1 MKIKYFVFCLVLFG
15 LSGLPASSSAKSTKK
30 SNWQSFQLQYQSSET
45 AKMLVGWNGKRL
57 VVKLKPLVGEGG
69 YSLARRV
76 LLSNFR
82 SLKTIRKYSKTRRLY
97 RNRFITFPF
106 KVINGSIRSSALKAV
121 FFKDKSG
128 IGYWKHRVTFAW
140 ETTSMIAGL
149 FTKEGIKA
157 GHLVRYNKMRNKG
170 NILKKGDVIKIP
182 WKWISPELSLR
193 QVSLK
198 PPLKLKQDK
207 SGKLFAHYQMKHGE
221 TLYSSVVIRFTGRL
235 LNDEVNQVANKLLKL
250 NNISDAKLIQSR
262 QKIRIPLEWLSEEYL
277 VSQTNDVSSGKGST
291 IKTKLKKTKL
301 KKAKLKKTKL
311 KKTKLKKT
319 KKIKS
324 SKAVASKKKLKR
336 GKSTQKAVAQKTK
349 SKRKK
354 NVHKIHVILDSGH
367 GGRDP
372 GATAGSR
379 KNKDIIYEDEVVY
392 DISKR
397 MSKLF
402 KKQGIIV
409 HPTLADPNQKQP
421 IRYLSR
427 SHDRDEHLLVTP
439 RYLTRN
445 ARIGVN
451 MRVYLVNHIFKQ
463 LRKKKVPSENILFIS
478 LHGDALHSSLSGAM
492 VYFPDSRLRRGRFNL
507 SSKIY
512 RKRKEYSTK
521 LTFKPRDNKY
531 SEKLSKSFGKIII
544 DEFRELKLR
553 THRVS
558 SAVRGYLYRKG
569 KKTLPA
575 VLRYSKV
582 PTSVLV
588 EIANLNNRLDRRD
601 LLKSK
606 TRQQIAKA
614 ITNSVT
620 THFDRSS
627 GLVAQR

>member
-57 VVKLKPLVGEGG
+57 VVKLKPLFGEGG

-106 KVINGSIRSSALKAV
+106 NVINGSIRSSALKAV
-121 FFKDKSG
+121 FFKDKAG

-207 SGKLFAHYQMKHGE
+207 LGKLYAHYQMKDGE

-262 QKIRIPLEWLSEEYL
+262 QKIRIPLEWLSEEFL
-277 VSQTNDVSSGKGST
+277 VFQTNDVSST
-291 IKTKLKKTKL
+291 KTSVKKTK
-301 KKAKLKKTKL
+301 K
-311 KKTKLKKT
+311 KKT

-324 SKAVASKKKLKR
+324 SKVAVSKKKLKQ
-336 GKSTQKAVAQKTK
+336 GKSIQKAVAQKTK
-349 SKRKK
+349 SKRKN

-421 IRYLSR
+421 IRYLSNR
-427 SHDRDEHLLVTP
+427 HDRDEHLLVTP

-451 MRVYLVNHIFKQ
+451 MRVYLVNHIFQQ
-463 LRKKKVPSENILFIS
+463 LRKKKVPSDNILFIS

-492 VYFPDSRLRRGRFNL
+492 VYYPDHRLRRGRFIL

-512 RKRKEYSTK
+512 RKRKEYISK
-521 LTFKPRDNKY
+521 LTYNQRDNIY
-531 SEKLSKSFGKIII
+531 SEKLSKSFGKVIINQ
-544 DEFRELKLR
+544 FSKLRLR

-606 TRQQIAKA
+606 TRQKIAKA

-620 THFDRSS
+620 AHFDRSS

>member
-15 LSGLPASSSAKSTKK
+15 LSGLPASSSAKSTKQ

-45 AKMLVGWNGKRL
+45 SKMLVGWNGKRL

-76 LLSNFR
+76 LLSNLR

-97 RNRFITFPF
+97 RNRFITFPL

-121 FFKDKSG
+121 FFKDKAG

-182 WKWISPELSLR
+182 WKWVSPELSLR
-193 QVSLK
+193 PVSLK

-207 SGKLFAHYQMKHGE
+207 SGKFYAHYQMKHGE

-250 NNISDAKLIQSR
+250 NNISDAKLIQTR
-262 QKIRIPLEWLSEEYL
+262 QKIRIPIEWLSEEYL
-277 VSQTNDVSSGKGST
+277 GSQTNDVSSR
-291 IKTKLKKTKL
+291 KTSVKKTNK
-301 KKAKLKKTKL
+301 
-311 KKTKLKKT
+311 KKT

-372 GATAGSR
+372 GASAGSR

-409 HPTLADPNQKQP
+409 HPTLSDPNQKQP

-451 MRVYLVNHIFKQ
+451 MRVYLVNHIFKN

-492 VYFPDSRLRRGRFNL
+492 VYYPDSRLRRGRFNL

-521 LTFKPRDNKY
+521 LTYKPRDNKY
-531 SEKLSKSFGKIII
+531 SEKLSKSFGKVII

-575 VLRYSKV
+575 VLRYSMV

-620 THFDRSS
+620 AHFARSS

>member
-15 LSGLPASSSAKSTKK
+15 LSGLPASSSAKSTKQ

-45 AKMLVGWNGKRL
+45 SKMLVGWNGKRL

-97 RNRFITFPF
+97 RNRFITFPL

-121 FFKDKSG
+121 FFKDKAG

-182 WKWISPELSLR
+182 WKWVSPELSLR
-193 QVSLK
+193 PVSLK

-207 SGKLFAHYQMKHGE
+207 SGKFYAHYQMKHGE

-250 NNISDAKLIQSR
+250 NNISDAKLIQTR

-277 VSQTNDVSSGKGST
+277 GSQTNDVSSR
-291 IKTKLKKTKL
+291 KTSVKKTNK
-301 KKAKLKKTKL
+301 
-311 KKTKLKKT
+311 KKT

-372 GATAGSR
+372 GASAGSR

-427 SHDRDEHLLVTP
+427 SNDRDEHLLVTP

-492 VYFPDSRLRRGRFNL
+492 VYYPDHRLRRGRFIL

-512 RKRKEYSTK
+512 RKRKEYISK
-521 LTFKPRDNKY
+521 LTYNPRDNKY
-531 SEKLSKSFGKIII
+531 SEKLSKSFGKVIINQ
-544 DEFRELKLR
+544 FRKLRLR

-569 KKTLPA
+569 IKTLPA

-620 THFDRSS
+620 AHFDRSS

>member
-1 MKIKYFVFCLVLFG
+1 MKIKSFVFCLVLFG
-15 LSGLPASSSAKSTKK
+15 LSGLPASSSAKSTKQ

-45 AKMLVGWNGKRL
+45 SKMLVGWNGKRL

-76 LLSNFR
+76 LLSNLR

-97 RNRFITFPF
+97 RNRFITFPL

-121 FFKDKSG
+121 FFKDKAG

-182 WKWISPELSLR
+182 WKWVSPELSLR
-193 QVSLK
+193 PVSLK

-207 SGKLFAHYQMKHGE
+207 SGKFYAHYQMKHGE

-250 NNISDAKLIQSR
+250 NNISDAKLIQTR
-262 QKIRIPLEWLSEEYL
+262 QKIRIPLGWLSEEYL
-277 VSQTNDVSSGKGST
+277 GSQTNDVSSR
-291 IKTKLKKTKL
+291 KTSVKKTNK
-301 KKAKLKKTKL
+301 
-311 KKTKLKKT
+311 KKT

-349 SKRKK
+349 SKRKN

-372 GATAGSR
+372 GASAGSR

-421 IRYLSR
+421 IRYLSHR
-427 SHDRDEHLLVTP
+427 HDRDEHLLVTP

-492 VYFPDSRLRRGRFNL
+492 VYYPDHRLRRGRFIL

-512 RKRKEYSTK
+512 RKRKEYISK
-521 LTFKPRDNKY
+521 LTYNPRDNKY
-531 SEKLSKSFGKIII
+531 SEKLSKSFGKVIINQ
-544 DEFRELKLR
+544 FRKLRLR

-569 KKTLPA
+569 IKTLPA

-620 THFDRSS
+620 AHFDRSS

>member
-1 MKIKYFVFCLVLFG
+1 MKIKSFVFCLVLFG
-15 LSGLPASSSAKSTKK
+15 LSGLPASSSAKSTKQ

-45 AKMLVGWNGKRL
+45 SKMQVGWNGKRL

-76 LLSNFR
+76 LLSNLR

-97 RNRFITFPF
+97 RNRFITFPL
-106 KVINGSIRSSALKAV
+106 KVINGSIRSSAL
-121 FFKDKSG
+121 
-128 IGYWKHRVTFAW
+128 TFAW

-182 WKWISPELSLR
+182 WKWVSPELSLR
-193 QVSLK
+193 PVSLK

-207 SGKLFAHYQMKHGE
+207 SGKFYAHYQMKHGE

-250 NNISDAKLIQSR
+250 NNISDAKLIQTR
-262 QKIRIPLEWLSEEYL
+262 QKIRIPLGWLSEEYL
-277 VSQTNDVSSGKGST
+277 GSQTNDVSSR
-291 IKTKLKKTKL
+291 KTSVKKTNKKKTKQ
-301 KKAKLKKTKL
+301 K
-311 KKTKLKKT
+311 
-319 KKIKS
+319 KS

-349 SKRKK
+349 SKRKN

-372 GATAGSR
+372 GASAGSR

-421 IRYLSR
+421 IRYLSQR
-427 SHDRDEHLLVTP
+427 HDRDEHLLVTP

-492 VYFPDSRLRRGRFNL
+492 VYYPDHRLRRGRFIL

-512 RKRKEYSTK
+512 RKRKEYISK
-521 LTFKPRDNKY
+521 LTYNPRDNKY
-531 SEKLSKSFGKIII
+531 SEKLSKSFGKVIINQ
-544 DEFRELKLR
+544 FRKLRLR
-553 THRVS
+553 THRVP

-569 KKTLPA
+569 IKTLPA

-620 THFDRSS
+620 AHFDRSS

>member
-15 LSGLPASSSAKSTKK
+15 LSGLPASSSAKSTKT

-82 SLKTIRKYSKTRRLY
+82 NLKTIRKYSKTRRLY
-97 RNRFITFPF
+97 RNRFITFPL

-121 FFKDKSG
+121 FFKDKAG

-250 NNISDAKLIQSR
+250 NNIYDAKLIQTR
-262 QKIRIPLEWLSEEYL
+262 QKIQIPLEWLSEEYL
-277 VSQTNDVSSGKGST
+277 GSQANDVSS
-291 IKTKLKKTKL
+291 KKTSVKRT
-301 KKAKLKKTKL
+301 KK
-311 KKTKLKKT
+311 KKT

-349 SKRKK
+349 SKRKN

-372 GATAGSR
+372 GATAGSL
-379 KNKDIIYEDEVVY
+379 KNKDLIYEDEVVY

-409 HPTLADPNQKQP
+409 HPTLSDPNQKQP
-421 IRYLSR
+421 IRYLSNR
-427 SHDRDEHLLVTP
+427 HDRDERLLVTP
-439 RYLTRN
+439 HYLTRN

-463 LRKKKVPSENILFIS
+463 LRKKKGPSENILFIS

-492 VYFPDSRLRRGRFNL
+492 VYFPDSRLRRGRFNM

-512 RKRKEYSTK
+512 RKRKEYSTN
-521 LTFKPRDNKY
+521 LTYKPRDNKY
-531 SEKLSKSFGKIII
+531 SEKLSKSFGKNIIN
-544 DEFRELKLR
+544 EFRVLGLR

-569 KKTLPA
+569 KTTLPA
-575 VLRYSKV
+575 VLRYSMV

-606 TRQQIAKA
+606 IRQKIAKA

-620 THFDRSS
+620 THFDRPS

>member
-15 LSGLPASSSAKSTKK
+15 LSGLPASSSAKSTKQ

-45 AKMLVGWNGKRL
+45 SKMLVGWNGKRL

-97 RNRFITFPF
+97 RNRFITFPL

-121 FFKDKSG
+121 FFKDKAG
-128 IGYWKHRVTFAW
+128 IGYWEHRVTFAW

-182 WKWISPELSLR
+182 WKWVSPELSLR
-193 QVSLK
+193 PVSLK

-207 SGKLFAHYQMKHGE
+207 SGKFYAHYQMKHGE

-250 NNISDAKLIQSR
+250 NNISDAKLIQTR
-262 QKIRIPLEWLSEEYL
+262 QKIRIPLGWLSEEYL
-277 VSQTNDVSSGKGST
+277 GSQTNDVSSR
-291 IKTKLKKTKL
+291 KTSVKKTNK
-301 KKAKLKKTKL
+301 
-311 KKTKLKKT
+311 KKT

-349 SKRKK
+349 SKRKN

-372 GATAGSR
+372 GASAGSR

-421 IRYLSR
+421 IRYLSHR
-427 SHDRDEHLLVTP
+427 HDRDEHLLVTP

-492 VYFPDSRLRRGRFNL
+492 VYYPDHRLRRGRFIL

-512 RKRKEYSTK
+512 RKRKEYISK
-521 LTFKPRDNKY
+521 LTYNPRDNKY
-531 SEKLSKSFGKIII
+531 SEKLSKSFGKVIINQ
-544 DEFRELKLR
+544 FRKLRLR

-569 KKTLPA
+569 IKTLPA

-620 THFDRSS
+620 AHFDRSS

>member
-1 MKIKYFVFCLVLFG
+1 MKIKYFVFSLVLFG

-69 YSLARRV
+69 YSLAKRV

-106 KVINGSIRSSALKAV
+106 NVINGSIRSSALKAV
-121 FFKDKSG
+121 FFKDKAG

-207 SGKLFAHYQMKHGE
+207 LGKLYAHYQMKDGE

-262 QKIRIPLEWLSEEYL
+262 QKIRIPLEWLSEEFL
-277 VSQTNDVSSGKGST
+277 VFHTNDVSST
-291 IKTKLKKTKL
+291 KTSVKKTK
-301 KKAKLKKTKL
+301 K
-311 KKTKLKKT
+311 KKT

-324 SKAVASKKKLKR
+324 SKVAVSKKKLKQ
-336 GKSTQKAVAQKTK
+336 GKSIQKAVAQKTK

-372 GATAGSR
+372 GTSAGSI
-379 KNKDIIYEDEVVY
+379 KNKDLIYEDEVVY

-397 MSKLF
+397 MSNLF

-409 HPTLADPNQKQP
+409 HPTLADPNQKKP
-421 IRYLSR
+421 IRYLSSR
-427 SHDRDEHLLVTP
+427 HDRDEHLLVTP
-439 RYLTRN
+439 RYLARN

-451 MRVYLVNHIFKQ
+451 MRVYLVNHIFQQ

-507 SSKIY
+507 KNKIY
-512 RKRKEYSTK
+512 LKRKEYISK
-521 LTFKPRDNKY
+521 LTYKPRDNKY
-531 SEKLSKSFGKIII
+531 SEKLSKSFGKVIINQ
-544 DEFRELKLR
+544 FRKLKLR

-606 TRQQIAKA
+606 TRQKIAKA
-614 ITNSVT
+614 LTNSVT
-620 THFDRSS
+620 AHFDRSS

>member
-106 KVINGSIRSSALKAV
+106 KVINGNIRSSALKAV
-121 FFKDKSG
+121 FFKDKAG

-182 WKWISPELSLR
+182 WKWISPELSLS

-207 SGKLFAHYQMKHGE
+207 LGKLYAHYQMKPGE

-262 QKIRIPLEWLSEEYL
+262 QKIRIPLEWLSEEFL
-277 VSQTNDVSSGKGST
+277 VSQTNDVFSR
-291 IKTKLKKTKL
+291 KTSVKKTK
-301 KKAKLKKTKL
+301 K
-311 KKTKLKKT
+311 KKT
-319 KKIKS
+319 KKIRS
-324 SKAVASKKKLKR
+324 SKVAVSKKKHKQ
-336 GKSTQKAVAQKTK
+336 GKSIQKAVAQKTK

-372 GATAGSR
+372 GASAGSR
-379 KNKDIIYEDEVVY
+379 KNNDIIYEDEVVY

-421 IRYLSR
+421 IRYLSHH
-427 SHDRDEHLLVTP
+427 HDRDEHLLVTP

-492 VYFPDSRLRRGRFNL
+492 VYYPDHRLRRGRFIL

-512 RKRKEYSTK
+512 RKRKEYISK
-521 LTFKPRDNKY
+521 LTYNPRDNKY
-531 SEKLSKSFGKIII
+531 SEKLSKSFGKVIINQ
-544 DEFRELKLR
+544 FRKLRLR

-569 KKTLPA
+569 IKTLPA

-620 THFDRSS
+620 AHFDRSS

>member
-15 LSGLPASSSAKSTKK
+15 LSGLPASSSAKSTKT

-97 RNRFITFPF
+97 RNRFITFPL

-121 FFKDKSG
+121 FFKDKAG

-182 WKWISPELSLR
+182 WKWVSPELSLR
-193 QVSLK
+193 PVSLK

-207 SGKLFAHYQMKHGE
+207 SGKFYAHYQMKHGE

-235 LNDEVNQVANKLLKL
+235 LNDEVNHVANKLLKL
-250 NNISDAKLIQSR
+250 NNIYDAKLIQTR

-277 VSQTNDVSSGKGST
+277 GSQTNDVSSR
-291 IKTKLKKTKL
+291 KTSVKKTNK
-301 KKAKLKKTKL
+301 
-311 KKTKLKKT
+311 KKT

-349 SKRKK
+349 SKRKN

-379 KNKDIIYEDEVVY
+379 KNKDLIYEDEVVY

-421 IRYLSR
+421 IRYLSHR
-427 SHDRDEHLLVTP
+427 HDRDEHLLVTP
-439 RYLTRN
+439 HYLTRN

-451 MRVYLVNHIFKQ
+451 MRVYLVNHIFKN

-492 VYFPDSRLRRGRFNL
+492 VYFPDSRLRRGRFNM

-512 RKRKEYSTK
+512 RKRKEYSTN
-521 LTFKPRDNKY
+521 LTYKPRDNKY
-531 SEKLSKSFGKIII
+531 SEKLSKSFGKNIIN
-544 DEFRELKLR
+544 EFRELGLR

-575 VLRYSKV
+575 VLRYSMV

-606 TRQQIAKA
+606 TRQLIAKA

-620 THFDRSS
+620 THFDRPS

>member
-15 LSGLPASSSAKSTKK
+15 LSGLPASSSAKSTKQ

-45 AKMLVGWNGKRL
+45 SKMLVGWNGKRL

-97 RNRFITFPF
+97 RNRFITFPL

-121 FFKDKSG
+121 FFKDKAG

-193 QVSLK
+193 PVSLK

-207 SGKLFAHYQMKHGE
+207 SGKLYAHYQMKHGE

-235 LNDEVNQVANKLLKL
+235 LNDEVNHVANKLLKL
-250 NNISDAKLIQSR
+250 NNISDAKLIQTR

-277 VSQTNDVSSGKGST
+277 GSQTNDVSSR
-291 IKTKLKKTKL
+291 KTSVKKTNK
-301 KKAKLKKTKL
+301 
-311 KKTKLKKT
+311 KKT

-372 GATAGSR
+372 GASAGSR

-451 MRVYLVNHIFKQ
+451 MRVYLVNHIFKN

-521 LTFKPRDNKY
+521 LTYKPRDNKY
-531 SEKLSKSFGKIII
+531 SEKLSKSFGKVII

-575 VLRYSKV
+575 VLRYSMV

>member
-15 LSGLPASSSAKSTKK
+15 LSGLPASSSAKSTKQ

-45 AKMLVGWNGKRL
+45 SKMLVGWNGKRL

-97 RNRFITFPF
+97 RNRFITFPL

-121 FFKDKSG
+121 FFKDKAG

-182 WKWISPELSLR
+182 WKWVSPELSLR
-193 QVSLK
+193 PVSLK

-207 SGKLFAHYQMKHGE
+207 SGKFYAHYQMKHGE

-250 NNISDAKLIQSR
+250 NNISDAKLIQTR
-262 QKIRIPLEWLSEEYL
+262 QKIRIPLGWLSEEYL
-277 VSQTNDVSSGKGST
+277 GSQTNDVSSR
-291 IKTKLKKTKL
+291 KTSVKKTNK
-301 KKAKLKKTKL
+301 
-311 KKTKLKKT
+311 KKT

-349 SKRKK
+349 SKRKN

-372 GATAGSR
+372 GASAGSR

-421 IRYLSR
+421 IRYLSHR
-427 SHDRDEHLLVTP
+427 HDRDEHLLVTP

-492 VYFPDSRLRRGRFNL
+492 VYYPDHRLRRGRFIL

-512 RKRKEYSTK
+512 RKRKEYISK
-521 LTFKPRDNKY
+521 LTYNPRDNKY
-531 SEKLSKSFGKIII
+531 SEKLSKSFGKVIINQ
-544 DEFRELKLR
+544 FRKLGLR

-569 KKTLPA
+569 IKTLPA

-620 THFDRSS
+620 AHFDRSS

>member
-1 MKIKYFVFCLVLFG
+1 MKIKYFLFCLVLFG

-45 AKMLVGWNGKRL
+45 SKMLVGWNGKRL

-97 RNRFITFPF
+97 RNRFITFPL

-121 FFKDKSG
+121 FFKDKAG

-182 WKWISPELSLR
+182 WKWVSPELSLR
-193 QVSLK
+193 PVSLK

-207 SGKLFAHYQMKHGE
+207 SGKFYAHYQMKHGE

-277 VSQTNDVSSGKGST
+277 GSQTNDVSSR
-291 IKTKLKKTKL
+291 KTSVKKTNK
-301 KKAKLKKTKL
+301 
-311 KKTKLKKT
+311 KKT

-349 SKRKK
+349 SKRKN

-372 GATAGSR
+372 GATAGSL
-379 KNKDIIYEDEVVY
+379 KNKDLIYEDEVVY

-409 HPTLADPNQKQP
+409 HPTLSDPNQKQP
-421 IRYLSR
+421 IRYLSH
-427 SHDRDEHLLVTP
+427 SHDRDERLLVTP
-439 RYLTRN
+439 NYLTRN

-492 VYFPDSRLRRGRFNL
+492 VYFPDSRLRRGRFNM

-512 RKRKEYSTK
+512 RKRKEYSTN
-521 LTFKPRDNKY
+521 LTYKPRDNKY
-531 SEKLSKSFGKIII
+531 SEKLSKSFGKNIIN
-544 DEFRELKLR
+544 EFRELGLR

-575 VLRYSKV
+575 VLRYSMV

-606 TRQQIAKA
+606 IRQKIAKA

-620 THFDRSS
+620 THFERPS

>member
-15 LSGLPASSSAKSTKK
+15 LSGLPASSSAKSTKQ

-45 AKMLVGWNGKRL
+45 SKMQVGWNGKRL

-97 RNRFITFPF
+97 RNRFITFPL

-121 FFKDKSG
+121 FFKDKAS

-182 WKWISPELSLR
+182 WKWVSPELSLR
-193 QVSLK
+193 PVSLK

-207 SGKLFAHYQMKHGE
+207 SGKFYAHYQMKHGE

-250 NNISDAKLIQSR
+250 NNISDAKLIQTR
-262 QKIRIPLEWLSEEYL
+262 QKIRIPLGWLSEEYL
-277 VSQTNDVSSGKGST
+277 GSQTNDVSSR
-291 IKTKLKKTKL
+291 KTSVKKTNKKKTKQ
-301 KKAKLKKTKL
+301 K
-311 KKTKLKKT
+311 
-319 KKIKS
+319 KS

-336 GKSTQKAVAQKTK
+336 GNSTQNAVAQKSK
-349 SKRKK
+349 SKRKN

-372 GATAGSR
+372 GASAGSR

-421 IRYLSR
+421 IRYLSHR
-427 SHDRDEHLLVTP
+427 HDRDEHLLVTP

-492 VYFPDSRLRRGRFNL
+492 VYYPDHRLRRERFIL

-512 RKRKEYSTK
+512 RKRKEYISK
-521 LTFKPRDNKY
+521 LTYNPRDNKY
-531 SEKLSKSFGKIII
+531 SEKLSKSFGKVIINQ
-544 DEFRELKLR
+544 FRKLRLR

-569 KKTLPA
+569 IKTLPA

-620 THFDRSS
+620 AHFDRSS

>member
-15 LSGLPASSSAKSTKK
+15 LSGLPASSSAKSTKQ

-45 AKMLVGWNGKRL
+45 SKMLVGWNGKRL

-97 RNRFITFPF
+97 RNRFITFPL

-121 FFKDKSG
+121 FFKDKAG
-128 IGYWKHRVTFAW
+128 IGYWEHRVTFAW

-182 WKWISPELSLR
+182 WKWVSPELSLR
-193 QVSLK
+193 PVSLK

-207 SGKLFAHYQMKHGE
+207 SGKFYAHYQMKHGE

-250 NNISDAKLIQSR
+250 NNISDAKLIQTR
-262 QKIRIPLEWLSEEYL
+262 QKIRIPLGWLSEEYL
-277 VSQTNDVSSGKGST
+277 GSQTNDVSSR
-291 IKTKLKKTKL
+291 KTSVKKTNKKKTKQ
-301 KKAKLKKTKL
+301 K
-311 KKTKLKKT
+311 
-319 KKIKS
+319 KS

-336 GKSTQKAVAQKTK
+336 GNSTQNAVAQKSK
-349 SKRKK
+349 SKRKN

-372 GATAGSR
+372 GASAGSR

-421 IRYLSR
+421 IRYLSHR
-427 SHDRDEHLLVTP
+427 HDRDEHLLVTP

-492 VYFPDSRLRRGRFNL
+492 VYYPDHRLRRGRFIL

-512 RKRKEYSTK
+512 RKRKEYISK
-521 LTFKPRDNKY
+521 LTYNPRDNKY
-531 SEKLSKSFGKIII
+531 SEKLSKSFGKVIINQ
-544 DEFRELKLR
+544 FRKLRLR

-569 KKTLPA
+569 IKTLPA

-620 THFDRSS
+620 AHFDRSS

>member
-15 LSGLPASSSAKSTKK
+15 LSGLPASSSAKSTKQ

-45 AKMLVGWNGKRL
+45 SKMLVGWNGKRL

-97 RNRFITFPF
+97 RNRFITFPL

-121 FFKDKSG
+121 FFKDKAG
-128 IGYWKHRVTFAW
+128 IGYWEHRVTFAW

-182 WKWISPELSLR
+182 WKWVSPELSLR
-193 QVSLK
+193 PVSLK

-207 SGKLFAHYQMKHGE
+207 SGKFYAHYQMKHGE

-250 NNISDAKLIQSR
+250 NNISDAKLIQTR

-277 VSQTNDVSSGKGST
+277 GSQTNDVSSR
-291 IKTKLKKTKL
+291 KTSVKKTNK
-301 KKAKLKKTKL
+301 
-311 KKTKLKKT
+311 KKT

-349 SKRKK
+349 SKRKN

-372 GATAGSR
+372 GASAGSR

-421 IRYLSR
+421 IRYLSHR
-427 SHDRDEHLLVTP
+427 HDRDEHLLVTP

-492 VYFPDSRLRRGRFNL
+492 VYYPDHRLRRGRFIL

-512 RKRKEYSTK
+512 RKRKEYISK
-521 LTFKPRDNKY
+521 LTYNPRDNKY
-531 SEKLSKSFGKIII
+531 SEKLSKSFGKVIINQ
-544 DEFRELKLR
+544 FRKLRLR

-558 SAVRGYLYRKG
+558 SAVRGYMYRKG
-569 KKTLPA
+569 IKTLPA

-620 THFDRSS
+620 AHFDRSS

>member
-15 LSGLPASSSAKSTKK
+15 LSGLPASSSAKSTKQ

-45 AKMLVGWNGKRL
+45 SKMLVGWNGKRL

-97 RNRFITFPF
+97 RNRFITFPL

-121 FFKDKSG
+121 FFKDKAG
-128 IGYWKHRVTFAW
+128 IEYWKHRVTFAW

-182 WKWISPELSLR
+182 WKWVSPELSLR
-193 QVSLK
+193 PVSLK

-207 SGKLFAHYQMKHGE
+207 SGKFYAHYQMKHGE

-250 NNISDAKLIQSR
+250 NNISDAKLIQTR

-277 VSQTNDVSSGKGST
+277 GSQTNDVSSR
-291 IKTKLKKTKL
+291 KTSVKKTNK
-301 KKAKLKKTKL
+301 
-311 KKTKLKKT
+311 KKT

-349 SKRKK
+349 SKRKN

-379 KNKDIIYEDEVVY
+379 KNKDLIYEDEVVY

-421 IRYLSR
+421 IRYLSHR
-427 SHDRDEHLLVTP
+427 HDRDEHLLVTP
-439 RYLTRN
+439 HYLTRN

-451 MRVYLVNHIFKQ
+451 MRVYLVNHIFKN

-492 VYFPDSRLRRGRFNL
+492 VYFPDSRLRRGRFNM

-512 RKRKEYSTK
+512 RKRKEYSTN
-521 LTFKPRDNKY
+521 LTYKPRDNKY
-531 SEKLSKSFGKIII
+531 SEKLSKSFGKNIIN
-544 DEFRELKLR
+544 EFRELGLR

-575 VLRYSKV
+575 VLRYSMV

-606 TRQQIAKA
+606 TRQLIAKA

-620 THFDRSS
+620 THFDRPS

>member
-15 LSGLPASSSAKSTKK
+15 LSGLPASSSAKSTKT

-82 SLKTIRKYSKTRRLY
+82 NLKTIRKYSKTRRLY
-97 RNRFITFPF
+97 RNRFITFPL

-121 FFKDKSG
+121 FFKDKAG

-182 WKWISPELSLR
+182 WKWVSPELSLR
-193 QVSLK
+193 PVSLK

-207 SGKLFAHYQMKHGE
+207 SGKFYAHYQMKHGE

-250 NNISDAKLIQSR
+250 NNISDAKLIQTR

-277 VSQTNDVSSGKGST
+277 GSQTNDVSSR
-291 IKTKLKKTKL
+291 KTSVKKTNK
-301 KKAKLKKTKL
+301 
-311 KKTKLKKT
+311 KKT

-349 SKRKK
+349 SKRKN

-372 GATAGSR
+372 GASAGSR

-421 IRYLSR
+421 IRYLSHR
-427 SHDRDEHLLVTP
+427 HDRDEHLLVTP

-492 VYFPDSRLRRGRFNL
+492 VYYPDRRLRRGRFIL

-512 RKRKEYSTK
+512 RKRKEYISK
-521 LTFKPRDNKY
+521 LTYKPHDNKY
-531 SEKLSKSFGKIII
+531 SEKLSKSFGKVIINQ
-544 DEFRELKLR
+544 FRKLKLR

-569 KKTLPA
+569 IKTLPA

-614 ITNSVT
+614 LTNSVT
-620 THFDRSS
+620 AHFDRSS

>member
-15 LSGLPASSSAKSTKK
+15 LSGLPASSSAKSTKT

-45 AKMLVGWNGKRL
+45 SKMLVGWNGKRL

-97 RNRFITFPF
+97 RNRFITFPL

-121 FFKDKSG
+121 FFKDKAG

-207 SGKLFAHYQMKHGE
+207 SGKLYAHYQMKHGE

-235 LNDEVNQVANKLLKL
+235 LNDEVNHVANKLLKL
-250 NNISDAKLIQSR
+250 NNISDAKLIQTR
-262 QKIRIPLEWLSEEYL
+262 QKIQIPLEWLSEEYL
-277 VSQTNDVSSGKGST
+277 GSQANDVSSK
-291 IKTKLKKTKL
+291 KTSVKKTK
-301 KKAKLKKTKL
+301 K
-311 KKTKLKKT
+311 KKT

-349 SKRKK
+349 SKRKN

-379 KNKDIIYEDEVVY
+379 KNKDLIYEDEVVY

-421 IRYLSR
+421 IRYLSHR
-427 SHDRDEHLLVTP
+427 HDRDEHLLVTP

-492 VYFPDSRLRRGRFNL
+492 VYYPDRRLRRGRFIL

-521 LTFKPRDNKY
+521 LTYKPRDNKY
-531 SEKLSKSFGKIII
+531 SEKLSKSFGKVII

-575 VLRYSKV
+575 VLRYSMV

-606 TRQQIAKA
+606 TRQKIAKA

>member
-1 MKIKYFVFCLVLFG
+1 MKINYFVFCLVLFG
-15 LSGLPASSSAKSTKK
+15 LSGLPANSSAKSTKK

-45 AKMLVGWNGKRL
+45 SKMLVGWNGKRL

-97 RNRFITFPF
+97 RNRFITFPL

-121 FFKDKSG
+121 FFKDKAG

-182 WKWISPELSLR
+182 WKWVSPELSLR
-193 QVSLK
+193 PVSLK

-207 SGKLFAHYQMKHGE
+207 SGKFYAHYQMKHGE

-250 NNISDAKLIQSR
+250 NNISNAKLIQSR

-277 VSQTNDVSSGKGST
+277 GSQTNDVSSR
-291 IKTKLKKTKL
+291 KTSVKKTNK
-301 KKAKLKKTKL
+301 
-311 KKTKLKKT
+311 KKT

-349 SKRKK
+349 SKRKN

-379 KNKDIIYEDEVVY
+379 KNKDLIYEDEVVY

-409 HPTLADPNQKQP
+409 HPTLSDPNQKQP
-421 IRYLSR
+421 IRYLSNR
-427 SHDRDEHLLVTP
+427 HDRDERLLVTP
-439 RYLTRN
+439 HYLTRN

-451 MRVYLVNHIFKQ
+451 MRVYLVNHIFKN

-492 VYFPDSRLRRGRFNL
+492 VYFPDSRLRRGRFNM

-512 RKRKEYSTK
+512 RKRKEYSTN
-521 LTFKPRDNKY
+521 LTYKPRDNKY
-531 SEKLSKSFGKIII
+531 SEKLSKSFGKNIIN
-544 DEFRELKLR
+544 EFRELGLR

-575 VLRYSKV
+575 VLRYSMV

-606 TRQQIAKA
+606 TRQKIAKA

-620 THFDRSS
+620 THFDRPS

>member
-15 LSGLPASSSAKSTKK
+15 LSGLPASSSAKSTKQ

-45 AKMLVGWNGKRL
+45 SKMQVGWNGKRL

-97 RNRFITFPF
+97 RNRFITFPL

-121 FFKDKSG
+121 FFKDKAG
-128 IGYWKHRVTFAW
+128 IGYWEHRVTFAW

-182 WKWISPELSLR
+182 WKWVSPELSLR
-193 QVSLK
+193 PVSLK

-207 SGKLFAHYQMKHGE
+207 SGKFYAHYQMKHGE

-250 NNISDAKLIQSR
+250 NNISDAKLIQTR
-262 QKIRIPLEWLSEEYL
+262 QKIRIPLGWLSEEYL
-277 VSQTNDVSSGKGST
+277 GSQTNDVSSR
-291 IKTKLKKTKL
+291 KTSVKKTNK
-301 KKAKLKKTKL
+301 
-311 KKTKLKKT
+311 KKT

-349 SKRKK
+349 SKRKN

-372 GATAGSR
+372 GASAGSR

-421 IRYLSR
+421 IRYLSHR
-427 SHDRDEHLLVTP
+427 HDRDEHLLVTP

-492 VYFPDSRLRRGRFNL
+492 VYYPDHRLRRGRFIL

-512 RKRKEYSTK
+512 RKRKEYISK
-521 LTFKPRDNKY
+521 LTYNPRDNKY
-531 SEKLSKSFGKIII
+531 SEKLSKSFGKVIINQ
-544 DEFRELKLR
+544 FRKLRLR

-569 KKTLPA
+569 IKTLPA

-620 THFDRSS
+620 AHFDRSS

>member
-15 LSGLPASSSAKSTKK
+15 LSGLPASSSAKSTKT
-30 SNWQSFQLQYQSSET
+30 SNWHSFQLQYQSSET

-82 SLKTIRKYSKTRRLY
+82 NLKTIRKYSNTRRLY
-97 RNRFITFPF
+97 RNRFITFPL

-121 FFKDKSG
+121 FFKDKAG

-291 IKTKLKKTKL
+291 
-301 KKAKLKKTKL
+301 

-372 GATAGSR
+372 GASAGSR

-421 IRYLSR
+421 IRYLSH

-544 DEFRELKLR
+544 NQFRELKLR

-606 TRQQIAKA
+606 TRQKIAKA

-620 THFDRSS
+620 AHFDRSS

>member
-1 MKIKYFVFCLVLFG
+1 MKINYFVFCLVLFG
-15 LSGLPASSSAKSTKK
+15 LSGLPANSSAKSTKK

-45 AKMLVGWNGKRL
+45 SKMLVGWNGKRL
-57 VVKLKPLVGEGG
+57 VVKLKPLIGEGG

-97 RNRFITFPF
+97 RNRFITFPL

-121 FFKDKSG
+121 FFKDKAG

-182 WKWISPELSLR
+182 WKWVSPELSLR
-193 QVSLK
+193 PVSLK

-207 SGKLFAHYQMKHGE
+207 SGKFYAHYQMKHGE

-250 NNISDAKLIQSR
+250 NNISDAKLIQNR

-277 VSQTNDVSSGKGST
+277 GSQTNDVSSR
-291 IKTKLKKTKL
+291 KTSVKKTNK
-301 KKAKLKKTKL
+301 
-311 KKTKLKKT
+311 KKT

-349 SKRKK
+349 SKRKN

-379 KNKDIIYEDEVVY
+379 KNKDLIYEDEVVY

-409 HPTLADPNQKQP
+409 HPTLSDPNQKQP
-421 IRYLSR
+421 IRYLSH
-427 SHDRDEHLLVTP
+427 SHDRDERLLVTP
-439 RYLTRN
+439 NYLTRN

-451 MRVYLVNHIFKQ
+451 MRVYLVNHIFKN

-492 VYFPDSRLRRGRFNL
+492 VYFPDSRLRRGRFNM

-512 RKRKEYSTK
+512 RKRKEYSTN
-521 LTFKPRDNKY
+521 LTYKPRDNKY
-531 SEKLSKSFGKIII
+531 SEKLSKSFGKNIIN
-544 DEFRELKLR
+544 EFRALGLR

-575 VLRYSKV
+575 VLRYSMV

-606 TRQQIAKA
+606 IRQKIAKA

-620 THFDRSS
+620 VHFDRPNV
-627 GLVAQR
+627 LVAQR

>member
-15 LSGLPASSSAKSTKK
+15 LSGLPASSSAKSTKQ

-45 AKMLVGWNGKRL
+45 SKMLVGWNGKRL

-97 RNRFITFPF
+97 RNRFITFPL

-121 FFKDKSG
+121 FFKDKAG

-207 SGKLFAHYQMKHGE
+207 LGKLYAHYQMKPGE

-277 VSQTNDVSSGKGST
+277 VSQSKDVSSGRGST
-291 IKTKLKKTKL
+291 
-301 KKAKLKKTKL
+301 KKTKL

-421 IRYLSR
+421 IRYLSNR
-427 SHDRDEHLLVTP
+427 HDRDEHLLVTP
-439 RYLTRN
+439 RYLMSN

-463 LRKKKVPSENILFIS
+463 LRKKKVPSDNILFIS

-492 VYFPDSRLRRGRFNL
+492 VYYPDHRLRRGRFIL

-512 RKRKEYSTK
+512 RNRKEYISK
-521 LTFKPRDNKY
+521 LTYNQRDNIY
-531 SEKLSKSFGKIII
+531 SEKLSKSFGKVIINQ
-544 DEFRELKLR
+544 FSKLRLR

-606 TRQQIAKA
+606 TRQKIAKA

-620 THFDRSS
+620 AHFDRSS

>member
-15 LSGLPASSSAKSTKK
+15 LSGLPASSSAKSTKQ

-45 AKMLVGWNGKRL
+45 SKMLVGWNGKRL

-76 LLSNFR
+76 LLSNLR

-97 RNRFITFPF
+97 RNRFITFPL

-121 FFKDKSG
+121 FFKDKAG
-128 IGYWKHRVTFAW
+128 IGYWEHRVTFAW

-182 WKWISPELSLR
+182 WKWVSPELSLR
-193 QVSLK
+193 PVSLK

-207 SGKLFAHYQMKHGE
+207 SGKFYAHYQMKHGE

-250 NNISDAKLIQSR
+250 NNISDAKLIQTR

-277 VSQTNDVSSGKGST
+277 GSQTNDVSSR
-291 IKTKLKKTKL
+291 KTSVKKTNK
-301 KKAKLKKTKL
+301 
-311 KKTKLKKT
+311 KKT
-319 KKIKS
+319 KKKKS

-336 GKSTQKAVAQKTK
+336 GNSTQKAVAQKSK
-349 SKRKK
+349 SKRKN

-372 GATAGSR
+372 GASAGSR

-421 IRYLSR
+421 IRYLSHR
-427 SHDRDEHLLVTP
+427 HDRDEHLLVTP

-492 VYFPDSRLRRGRFNL
+492 VYYPDHRLRRGRFIL

-512 RKRKEYSTK
+512 RKRKEYISK
-521 LTFKPRDNKY
+521 LTYNPRDNKY
-531 SEKLSKSFGKIII
+531 SEKLSKSFGKVIINQ
-544 DEFRELKLR
+544 FRKLRLR

-569 KKTLPA
+569 IKTLPA

-620 THFDRSS
+620 AHFDRSS

>member
-1 MKIKYFVFCLVLFG
+1 MKIKSFVFCLVLFG
-15 LSGLPASSSAKSTKK
+15 LSGLPASSSAKSTKQ

-45 AKMLVGWNGKRL
+45 SKMLVGWNGKRL

-97 RNRFITFPF
+97 RNRFITFPL

-121 FFKDKSG
+121 FFKDKAG
-128 IGYWKHRVTFAW
+128 IGYWEHRVTFAW

-182 WKWISPELSLR
+182 WKWVSPELSLR
-193 QVSLK
+193 PVSLK

-207 SGKLFAHYQMKHGE
+207 SGKFYAHYQMKHGE

-250 NNISDAKLIQSR
+250 NNISDAKLIQTR
-262 QKIRIPLEWLSEEYL
+262 QKIRIPLGWLSEEYL
-277 VSQTNDVSSGKGST
+277 GSQTNDVSSR
-291 IKTKLKKTKL
+291 KTSVKKTNK
-301 KKAKLKKTKL
+301 
-311 KKTKLKKT
+311 KKT

-372 GATAGSR
+372 GASAGSR

-427 SHDRDEHLLVTP
+427 SNDRDEHLLVTP

-531 SEKLSKSFGKIII
+531 SEKLSKSFGKVII

-620 THFDRSS
+620 AHFDRSS

>member
-15 LSGLPASSSAKSTKK
+15 LSGLPASSSAKSTKT
-30 SNWQSFQLQYQSSET
+30 SNWHSFQLQYQSSET

-82 SLKTIRKYSKTRRLY
+82 NLKTIRKYSKTRRLY
-97 RNRFITFPF
+97 RNRFITFPL

-121 FFKDKSG
+121 FFKDKAG

-291 IKTKLKKTKL
+291 
-301 KKAKLKKTKL
+301 

-372 GATAGSR
+372 GASAGSR

-409 HPTLADPNQKQP
+409 HPTLADPNQKHP

-451 MRVYLVNHIFKQ
+451 MRVYLVNHIFKN

-544 DEFRELKLR
+544 NQFRELKLR

-606 TRQQIAKA
+606 TRQKIAKA

-620 THFDRSS
+620 AHFDRSS

>member
-15 LSGLPASSSAKSTKK
+15 LSGLPASSSAKSTKT

-97 RNRFITFPF
+97 RNRFITFPL

-121 FFKDKSG
+121 FFKDKAG

-182 WKWISPELSLR
+182 WKWVSPELSLR
-193 QVSLK
+193 PVSLK

-207 SGKLFAHYQMKHGE
+207 SGKFYAHYQMKHGE

-250 NNISDAKLIQSR
+250 NNISDAKLIQTR
-262 QKIRIPLEWLSEEYL
+262 RKIRIPLEWLSEEYL
-277 VSQTNDVSSGKGST
+277 GSQTNDVSSR
-291 IKTKLKKTKL
+291 KTSVKKTK
-301 KKAKLKKTKL
+301 K
-311 KKTKLKKT
+311 KKT

-349 SKRKK
+349 SKRKN

-379 KNKDIIYEDEVVY
+379 KNKDLIYEDEVVY

-409 HPTLADPNQKQP
+409 HPTLSDPNQKQP
-421 IRYLSR
+421 IRYLSH
-427 SHDRDEHLLVTP
+427 SHDRDERLLVTP
-439 RYLTRN
+439 HYLTRN

-451 MRVYLVNHIFKQ
+451 MRVYLVNHIFKN
-463 LRKKKVPSENILFIS
+463 LRKKKVPAENILFIS

-492 VYFPDSRLRRGRFNL
+492 VYFPDSRLRRGRFNM

-512 RKRKEYSTK
+512 RKRKEYSTN
-521 LTFKPRDNKY
+521 LTYKPRDNKY
-531 SEKLSKSFGKIII
+531 SEKLSKSFGKNIIN
-544 DEFRELKLR
+544 EFRELGLR

-575 VLRYSKV
+575 VLRYSMV

-606 TRQQIAKA
+606 IRQKIAKA

-620 THFDRSS
+620 THFERSS

>member
-15 LSGLPASSSAKSTKK
+15 LSGLPASSSAKSTKQ

-45 AKMLVGWNGKRL
+45 SKMLVGWNGKRL

-97 RNRFITFPF
+97 RNRFITFPL

-121 FFKDKSG
+121 FFKDKAG
-128 IGYWKHRVTFAW
+128 IGYWEHRVTFAW

-182 WKWISPELSLR
+182 WKWVSPELSLR
-193 QVSLK
+193 PVSLK

-207 SGKLFAHYQMKHGE
+207 SGKFYAHYQMKHGE

-250 NNISDAKLIQSR
+250 NNISDAKLIQTR

-277 VSQTNDVSSGKGST
+277 GSQTNDVSSR
-291 IKTKLKKTKL
+291 KTSVKKTNKKKTKQ
-301 KKAKLKKTKL
+301 K
-311 KKTKLKKT
+311 
-319 KKIKS
+319 KS

-336 GKSTQKAVAQKTK
+336 GNSTQNAVAQKSK
-349 SKRKK
+349 SKRKN

-372 GATAGSR
+372 GASAGSR

-421 IRYLSR
+421 IRYLSHH
-427 SHDRDEHLLVTP
+427 HDRDEHLLVTP

-492 VYFPDSRLRRGRFNL
+492 VYYPDHRLRRGRFIL

-512 RKRKEYSTK
+512 RKRKEYISK
-521 LTFKPRDNKY
+521 LTYNPRDNKY
-531 SEKLSKSFGKIII
+531 SEKLSKSFGKVIINQ
-544 DEFRELKLR
+544 FRKLGLR

-569 KKTLPA
+569 IKTLPA

-620 THFDRSS
+620 AHFDRSS

>member
-15 LSGLPASSSAKSTKK
+15 LSGLPASSSAKSTKQ

-97 RNRFITFPF
+97 RNRFITFPL

-121 FFKDKSG
+121 FFKDKAG

-198 PPLKLKQDK
+198 SPLKLKQDK
-207 SGKLFAHYQMKHGE
+207 SGKFYAHYQMKHGE

-235 LNDEVNQVANKLLKL
+235 LNDEVNHVANKLLKL
-250 NNISDAKLIQSR
+250 NNISDANLIQTR
-262 QKIRIPLEWLSEEYL
+262 QKIRIPLGWLSEEYL
-277 VSQTNDVSSGKGST
+277 GSQANDVSSR
-291 IKTKLKKTKL
+291 KTSVKKTK
-301 KKAKLKKTKL
+301 K
-311 KKTKLKKT
+311 KKT
-319 KKIKS
+319 KKIRS
-324 SKAVASKKKLKR
+324 SKVAVSKKKHKQ
-336 GKSTQKAVAQKTK
+336 GKSIQKAVAQKTK

-372 GATAGSR
+372 GASAGSR
-379 KNKDIIYEDEVVY
+379 KNNDIIYEDEVVY

-427 SHDRDEHLLVTP
+427 SNDRDEHLLVTP

-521 LTFKPRDNKY
+521 LTFNPRDNKY
-531 SEKLSKSFGKIII
+531 SEKLSKSFGKVIINQ
-544 DEFRELKLR
+544 FRKLNLR

-620 THFDRSS
+620 AHFDRSS

>member
-15 LSGLPASSSAKSTKK
+15 LSGLPASSSAKSTKQ

-106 KVINGSIRSSALKAV
+106 KVINGNIRSSALKAV
-121 FFKDKSG
+121 FFKDKAG

-198 PPLKLKQDK
+198 PPLKIKQDK
-207 SGKLFAHYQMKHGE
+207 LGKLYAHYQMKPGE

-262 QKIRIPLEWLSEEYL
+262 QKIRIPLEWLSEEFL
-277 VSQTNDVSSGKGST
+277 VSQTNDVFSR
-291 IKTKLKKTKL
+291 KTSVKKTK
-301 KKAKLKKTKL
+301 K
-311 KKTKLKKT
+311 KKT
-319 KKIKS
+319 KKIRS
-324 SKAVASKKKLKR
+324 SKVAVSKKKHKQ
-336 GKSTQKAVAQKTK
+336 GKSIQKAVAQKTK

-372 GATAGSR
+372 GASAGSR
-379 KNKDIIYEDEVVY
+379 KNNDIIYEDEVVY

-427 SHDRDEHLLVTP
+427 SNDRDEHLLVTP

-521 LTFKPRDNKY
+521 LTFNPRDNKY
-531 SEKLSKSFGKIII
+531 SEKLSKSFGKVIINQ
-544 DEFRELKLR
+544 FRKLNLR

-620 THFDRSS
+620 AHFDRSS

>member
-121 FFKDKSG
+121 FFKDKAG

-182 WKWISPELSLR
+182 WKWVSPELSLR
-193 QVSLK
+193 PVSLK

-207 SGKLFAHYQMKHGE
+207 LGKFYAHYQMKHGE

-250 NNISDAKLIQSR
+250 NNISDAKLIQTR
-262 QKIRIPLEWLSEEYL
+262 QKIQIPLEWLSEEYL
-277 VSQTNDVSSGKGST
+277 GSQTNDVSSR
-291 IKTKLKKTKL
+291 KTSVKKTNK
-301 KKAKLKKTKL
+301 
-311 KKTKLKKT
+311 KKT

-372 GATAGSR
+372 GASAGSR

-421 IRYLSR
+421 IRYLSHR
-427 SHDRDEHLLVTP
+427 HDRDEHLLVTP

-531 SEKLSKSFGKIII
+531 SEKLSKSFGKVII

-575 VLRYSKV
+575 VLRYSMV

-606 TRQQIAKA
+606 TRQKIAKA

>member
-15 LSGLPASSSAKSTKK
+15 LSGLPASSSAKSTKQ

-76 LLSNFR
+76 LLSNLR

-97 RNRFITFPF
+97 RNRFITFPL

-121 FFKDKSG
+121 FFKDKAG
-128 IGYWKHRVTFAW
+128 IGYWEHRVTFAW

-182 WKWISPELSLR
+182 WKWVSPELSLR
-193 QVSLK
+193 PVSLK

-207 SGKLFAHYQMKHGE
+207 SGKFYAHYQMKHGE

-250 NNISDAKLIQSR
+250 NNISDAKLIQTR
-262 QKIRIPLEWLSEEYL
+262 QKIRIPLGWLSEEYL
-277 VSQTNDVSSGKGST
+277 GSQTNDVSSR
-291 IKTKLKKTKL
+291 KTSVKKTNK
-301 KKAKLKKTKL
+301 
-311 KKTKLKKT
+311 KKT

-349 SKRKK
+349 SKRKN

-372 GATAGSR
+372 GASAGSR

-421 IRYLSR
+421 IRYLSHR
-427 SHDRDEHLLVTP
+427 HDRDEHLLVTP

-492 VYFPDSRLRRGRFNL
+492 VYYPDHRLRRGRFIL

-512 RKRKEYSTK
+512 RKRKEYISK
-521 LTFKPRDNKY
+521 LTYNPRDNKY
-531 SEKLSKSFGKIII
+531 SEKLSKSFGKVIINQ
-544 DEFRELKLR
+544 FRKLRLR

-569 KKTLPA
+569 IKTLPA

-620 THFDRSS
+620 AHFDRSS

>member
-15 LSGLPASSSAKSTKK
+15 LSGLPASSSAKSTKT

-82 SLKTIRKYSKTRRLY
+82 NLKTIRKYSKTRRLY
-97 RNRFITFPF
+97 RNRFITFPL

-121 FFKDKSG
+121 FFKDKAG
-128 IGYWKHRVTFAW
+128 IGYWEHRVTFAW

-182 WKWISPELSLR
+182 WKWVSPELSLR
-193 QVSLK
+193 PVSLK

-207 SGKLFAHYQMKHGE
+207 SGKFYAHYQMKHGE

-250 NNISDAKLIQSR
+250 NNISDAKLIQTR

-277 VSQTNDVSSGKGST
+277 GSQTNDVSSR
-291 IKTKLKKTKL
+291 KTSVKKTNK
-301 KKAKLKKTKL
+301 
-311 KKTKLKKT
+311 KKT

-336 GKSTQKAVAQKTK
+336 GKSTQKVVAHKKK
-349 SKRKK
+349 SKRKN

-372 GATAGSR
+372 GASAGSR

-421 IRYLSR
+421 IRYLSHR
-427 SHDRDEHLLVTP
+427 HDRDEHLLVTP

-492 VYFPDSRLRRGRFNL
+492 VYYPDHRLRRGRFIL

-512 RKRKEYSTK
+512 RKRKEYISK
-521 LTFKPRDNKY
+521 LTYNPRDNKY
-531 SEKLSKSFGKIII
+531 SEKLSKSFGKVIINQ
-544 DEFRELKLR
+544 FRKLRLR

-569 KKTLPA
+569 IKTLPA

-620 THFDRSS
+620 AHFDRSS

>member
-15 LSGLPASSSAKSTKK
+15 LSGLPASSSAKSTKQ

-82 SLKTIRKYSKTRRLY
+82 NLKTIRKYSKTRRLY
-97 RNRFITFPF
+97 RNRFITFPL

-121 FFKDKSG
+121 FFKDKAG

-182 WKWISPELSLR
+182 WKWSSPEWSLR

-277 VSQTNDVSSGKGST
+277 VSQSNDVSSGKGST
-291 IKTKLKKTKL
+291 KKTKLKKTKL
-301 KKAKLKKTKL
+301 KE
-311 KKTKLKKT
+311 TKLKKT

-372 GATAGSR
+372 GASAGSR

-409 HPTLADPNQKQP
+409 HPTLSDPNQKQP

-427 SHDRDEHLLVTP
+427 SNDRDEHLLVTP
-439 RYLTRN
+439 HYLTRN

-451 MRVYLVNHIFKQ
+451 MRVYLVNHIFKN

-492 VYFPDSRLRRGRFNL
+492 VYYPDSRLRRGRFNL

-521 LTFKPRDNKY
+521 LTYKPRDNKY
-531 SEKLSKSFGKIII
+531 SEKLSKSFGKVII

-575 VLRYSKV
+575 VLRYSMV

-606 TRQQIAKA
+606 TRQKIAKA